1 MHSFRETGSDL
12 LVCLEAERP
21 WIVSSE
27 PKIKRGGPPERA
39 GGTIGAS
46 FNLFFRACKEF
57 SLLGRAYGIRLPIKD
72 RNMTFQTF
80 MPKIRSREVKGT
92 LILGL
97 GGAAAWAAIHIYRAR
112 SRQIDSIPERI
123 SGPLPKRTDVAKTVS
138 GLNVSQAEAAVV
150 EAPAVEAA
158 VVEAPSP
165 ETLTADW
172 VAGNDPDVPSVADD
186 TVPEKDLWTEAI
198 RQAMDRKP
206 FTMGYDKSVWTV
218 PLLCRYLEEAHGL
231 KVPMPR
237 VRAALK
243 EMGYHWKYSRYV
255 RAANGNGQNRIR

>member
-1 MHSFRETGSDL
+1 
-12 LVCLEAERP
+12 
-21 WIVSSE
+21 
-27 PKIKRGGPPERA
+27 
-39 GGTIGAS
+39 
-46 FNLFFRACKEF
+46 
-57 SLLGRAYGIRLPIKD
+57 
-72 RNMTFQTF
+72 MTFQTF
-80 MPKIRSREVKGT
+80 MPKLRSREVKGT
-92 LILGL
+92 LMLGL

-112 SRQIDSIPERI
+112 SRQTGSIPERI
-123 SGPLPKRTDVAKTVS
+123 SGAA
-138 GLNVSQAEAAVV
+138 SQAESALV
-150 EAPAVEAA
+150 EAPAVGTT
-158 VVEAPSP
+158 APD
-165 ETLTADW
+165 TLTADW
-172 VAGNDPDVPSVADD
+172 VAGNDPDVPSVIDD

-231 KVPMPR
+231 KVPLPR